1 MNLIKHRFGLAIVP
15 AMVALMAFSASSAS
29 AALSSEED
37 KLSYTIGADI
47 GSNFH
52 AQGIKVKPDV
62 FLQGLEDGLEGKQL
76 QMSDKDMQAVLKQF
90 QSEMMAK
97 KMAEMK
103 DMAAKNKKE
112 GEAFFAENKKKT
124 GVVTLPDGLQY
135 KVLEAGKGAKPSKTD
150 SVTVEYT
157 GKLIN
162 GTVFD
167 STEKTGKPV
176 TFKVNQV
183 IPGWTQALQ
192 LMPAGSTWEVYIPS
206 SLAYGER
213 GVGGPIGPNEALIFK
228 IHLVSVKKDSAKK

>member
-1 MNLIKHRFGLAIVP
+1 MKHRFGLAIVP
-15 AMVALMAFSASSAS
+15 AMIALMAFSASSAS
-29 AALSSEED
+29 AALSSEKD

-52 AQGIKVKPDV
+52 AQGIEVEPDV
-62 FLQGLEDGLEGKQL
+62 FLQGLEDGLAGKQL
-76 QMSDKDMQAVLKQF
+76 QISDKEMEAVLKKF

-97 KMAEMK
+97 KMSQMKEMS
-103 DMAAKNKKE
+103 AKNKKE
-112 GEAFFAENKKKT
+112 GEAFFAENKKKA

-135 KVLEAGKGAKPSKTD
+135 KILEAGKGAKPSKTD
-150 SVTVEYT
+150 TVTVEYT

-176 TFKVNQV
+176 SFKVNQV

-213 GVGGPIGPNEALIFK
+213 GVGGPIGPNESLIFK
-228 IHLVSVKKDSAKK
+228 IHLVSVSKGAKK